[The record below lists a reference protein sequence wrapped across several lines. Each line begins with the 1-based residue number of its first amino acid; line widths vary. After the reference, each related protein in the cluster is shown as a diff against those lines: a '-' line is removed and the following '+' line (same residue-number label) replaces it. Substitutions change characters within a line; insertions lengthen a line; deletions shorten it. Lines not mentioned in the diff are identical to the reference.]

1 MKKVIISLLLPI
13 LVVCCGRQTQQTDI
27 SPQIAE
33 SDVAV
38 VVDQLIKGMITAD
51 EAILKSVTADELVYG
66 HSSGKV
72 QNKSEF
78 IAEILSGQPLVYI
91 SIVPLE
97 QTIQLSGNVAVVRH
111 IFTAE
116 TKNTD
121 GEPGVLRIGNMLVWQ
136 LQNGIWKLL
145 ARQAYRL

>member
-1 MKKVIISLLLPI
+1 MKKVIISLLFPI
-13 LVVCCGRQTQQTDI
+13 LIGCCGNRQQPAI
-27 SPQIAE
+27 SPQTSE
-33 SDVAV
+33 SDVAIAV
-38 VVDQLIKGMITAD
+38 GQLIKGMMTAD
-51 EAILKSVTADELVYG
+51 KNILESITADELVYG

-91 SIVPLE
+91 RIEPLD
-97 QTIQLSGNVAVVRH
+97 QTIQMSGDAAVVRH

-121 GEPGVLRIGNMLVWQ
+121 GEPGSLRIGNMLVWQ
-136 LQNGIWKLL
+136 FQNGTWKLL